1 MKRLARRPALLVLAL
16 CSTVVAAGGPRVGGD
31 SRLERGDQRL
41 LGNAHG
47 KLRAVDAAGDCTGGE
62 TAIAL
67 GGPTRGYVHR
77 PAGTVVVG
85 TTSADVASLR
95 SRRAATSSTGS

>member
-1 MKRLARRPALLVLAL
+1 VKRLARRPALLVLAL
-16 CSTVVAAGGPRVGGD
+16 CSTVLAAGGLAWAAIPD
-31 SRLERGDQRL
+31 SSGAINACY
-41 LGNAHG
+41 GNAHG

-67 GGPTRGYVHR
+67 GGQTRGYVHR